1 LQISPCGVIQI
12 VNFNIRIGSSGST
25 PIANFQ
31 NTIKISVQKW
41 NGSWGAAQILYIPIN
56 WYIDS
61 TNFITLEKHGK
72 IYSVFLN
79 DKFLMNYEDNFLNGT
94 GKYGFHTYGAI
105 LLDNFQLDSCVNTR
119 FVTQPEN
126 TTVSLGDTVMLS
138 SVAVGPNLSY
148 QWQKNNSN
156 ISGATNDTLIIYGVQ
171 SSDVGNYRC
180 IVSNTYGA
188 DTSNNASLS
197 LNIVQAG
204 TYTIDPSGNGDYTN
218 IAAAISDM
226 DINGISGSVI
236 FKIKNGTYS
245 EQISIPQI
253 SGASATNTITFES
266 FSGNKNDVVIQYAA
280 TAASSNYTVN
290 FNGADYV
297 TFRNL
302 TIKANGTNYGTAV
315 KFGNNADYN
324 TLNNVNI
331 YGKRNANSSD
341 RFSVVYSYQNSSY
354 TTISN
359 SNIYGGSIGIN
370 MIGPGWNYKEPGTAI
385 DSNVI
390 DSFSSLGINMQYQ
403 RECNVRGNYIHV
415 DNSTGLS
422 NVRGL
427 LFTYS
432 DSIEDVTSNQII
444 MEADTS
450 YFGIML
456 NACENA
462 SALPSNFSNNMVSVK
477 ATAATTLPIGI
488 YSLSTYYHNFYYNTV
503 YLYGNNTSSR
513 AFYHQSG
520 GGIRVENSIL
530 YNNAA
535 GFALMFLTGTGTI
548 EHEYNA
554 LYTNGSY
561 LLANSTSGTGFYND
575 LTTWQGV
582 AFDDYYS
589 VIYKP
594 TLVSNT
600 DLHIDTTDFTSVL
613 INGVGRNAGIATD
626 IDGDARGT
634 SHDIGAD
641 QFDPGLIPGGTYYL
655 GAADSNT
662 FHSISEFQH
671 IYNSTGATEDLIIK
685 IAPGSYYEQVKFL
698 GGYPSARWTQRVTLE
713 SATGNANDVLIYYD
727 YLNSTTNY
735 VIYFSGCCSF
745 EGYILRNLT
754 ISAENAVGNYARVIE
769 SQTNNLTIENCVLIG
784 KKLTYTTF
792 NADVVVHGLNTQGQ
806 PIIFRNN
813 TVRYGSKGLLVH
825 KTTGYGGTTTI
836 SGNYFD
842 KNYTGAIEIN
852 SGNSAQV
859 YHNEINA
866 DSCSNEFFGIELENC
881 NSSKVYRNNIGFL
894 KHGIYLINGN
904 SLSIYDNM
912 VYNKAGAPWSI
923 GINLDTVYNSTFYH
937 NSVLIG
943 EASTSIGAG
952 LSLDAAD
959 TNNTFKNN
967 IFANTQGGYAFTN
980 YSTSYTSDYNNFYTS
995 GTYLAL
1001 QNGLY
1006 RNTLL
1011 AWQTASGQDQ
1021 NSLTYSP
1028 AFISNTDLHIDT
1040 TQLSAA
1046 QMDGKGT
1053 YVGNTLDIDEEL
1065 RNTTTP
1071 DIGADEYTMQL
1082 LITNQPDSVVAAEM
1096 DTVQFVIAATGQLPI
1111 TYQWKKN
1118 GVDISGETNDTLS
1131 FFGVTTS
1138 NVGSYTCLVKNANGS
1153 IISDNAYLNVLT
1165 LDSGL
1170 VAYYPFTGNPGD
1182 SSGNN
1187 YHGTVSGASLT
1198 TDRFGVSN
1206 KAYTFNG
1213 SNNYI
1218 RSSVTTIP
1226 QNNEER
1232 SVLAWVRSSG
1242 VATDRVICDW
1252 GSFNYQAR
1260 AGIILQSNGNLKYVG
1275 QSYDISGNSSFDDDQ
1290 WHLVAA
1296 THDGSTTKTYVDGN
1310 LDESLAR
1317 VYLNKWN
1324 LFYNGSQHCW
1334 S

>member
-1 LQISPCGVIQI
+1 MDSGLVAYYPFTG
-12 VNFNIRIGSSGST
+12 NPGDSSGN
-25 PIANFQ
+25 ANHGT
-31 NTIKISVQKW
+31 N
-41 NGSWGAAQILYIPIN
+41 NGATLTTDRFGNANQAYSFDGIN
-56 WYIDS
+56 DYVAMPS
-61 TNFITLEKHGK
+61 L
-72 IYSVFLN
+72 
-79 DKFLMNYEDNFLNGT
+79 NFLNTGFSFSTWFKTNSNVLQYLYGSRDGGQRMLIEIIVRGDSNKTSGEFQSNGDSYGT
-94 GKYGFHTYGAI
+94 NRILLKVYDNLTNNEWFHVVYTIGENNGRLYLNGQLVQEVINPMSQGSIQNTSAYIGAMNDLYNSTVRDYFNGSLDDIRIYNRALSPYEISQLYGSFDKPNIITQPISQSASIQDTVSFTIEATGLNLSYQWQKNNSNITGATNDTLIIYGVQSSDAGNYRCIVSNSYGADTSDVAQLKVFSFFTDSRDNKQYKYIKIGNQYWMTENLAYIPNVSPANQSSTTSPYYYVYGYNGTSVSAAKLTNNYQNHGVLYNWPAAMSGFSASSANPSNVKGVCPTGWHLPSGEEWKQLEMSIGLPRIRVDSGGWRGSPYGGKLKETGLDYWQSPNAGANNESGFSGRGSGERGLNAFNELGKWVYYWTSTDTLNNTAAWRHELSYEYPYIGRGINTLDYGF
-105 LLDNFQLDSCVNTR
+105 SVRCVKDASNPN
-119 FVTQPEN
+119 VINNPQN
-126 TTVSLGDTVMLS
+126 QVKSLGDTAIFRIYAS
-138 SVAVGPNLSY
+138 GDSLSY

-171 SSDVGNYRC
+171 SSDAGNYRC

-226 DINGISGSVI
+226 ANNGISGSVI
-236 FKIKNGTYS
+236 FKIKNGTYN
-245 EQISIPQI
+245 EQLVIPAI

-280 TAASSNYTVN
+280 TSASLNYTVN

-302 TIKANGTNYGTAV
+302 TIKATGTNYGTAV

-331 YGKRNANSSD
+331 YGKRNAYSGD
-341 RFSVVYSYQNSSY
+341 RFSVVYSYQNSSF

-432 DSIEDVTSNQII
+432 DSIEDVTNNQII

-462 SALPSNFSNNMVSVK
+462 VDLPSNFSNNMVSVK

-488 YSLSTYYHNFYYNTV
+488 YSLSTYYHNFYNNTV

-685 IAPGSYYEQVKFL
+685 NCPGF
-698 GGYPSARWTQRVTLE
+698 
-713 SATGNANDVLIYYD
+713 
-727 YLNSTTNY
+727 
-735 VIYFSGCCSF
+735 
-745 EGYILRNLT
+745 IL
-754 ISAENAVGNYARVIE
+754 
-769 SQTNNLTIENCVLIG
+769 
-784 KKLTYTTF
+784 
-792 NADVVVHGLNTQGQ
+792 
-806 PIIFRNN
+806 
-813 TVRYGSKGLLVH
+813 
-825 KTTGYGGTTTI
+825 
-836 SGNYFD
+836 
-842 KNYTGAIEIN
+842 
-852 SGNSAQV
+852 
-859 YHNEINA
+859 
-866 DSCSNEFFGIELENC
+866 
-881 NSSKVYRNNIGFL
+881 
-894 KHGIYLINGN
+894 
-904 SLSIYDNM
+904 
-912 VYNKAGAPWSI
+912 
-923 GINLDTVYNSTFYH
+923 
-937 NSVLIG
+937 
-943 EASTSIGAG
+943 
-952 LSLDAAD
+952 
-959 TNNTFKNN
+959 
-967 IFANTQGGYAFTN
+967 
-980 YSTSYTSDYNNFYTS
+980 
-995 GTYLAL
+995 
-1001 QNGLY
+1001 
-1006 RNTLL
+1006 
-1011 AWQTASGQDQ
+1011 
-1021 NSLTYSP
+1021 
-1028 AFISNTDLHIDT
+1028 
-1040 TQLSAA
+1040 
-1046 QMDGKGT
+1046 
-1053 YVGNTLDIDEEL
+1053 
-1065 RNTTTP
+1065 
-1071 DIGADEYTMQL
+1071 
-1082 LITNQPDSVVAAEM
+1082 
-1096 DTVQFVIAATGQLPI
+1096 
-1111 TYQWKKN
+1111 
-1118 GVDISGETNDTLS
+1118 
-1131 FFGVTTS
+1131 
-1138 NVGSYTCLVKNANGS
+1138 
-1153 IISDNAYLNVLT
+1153 
-1165 LDSGL
+1165 
-1170 VAYYPFTGNPGD
+1170 
-1182 SSGNN
+1182 
-1187 YHGTVSGASLT
+1187 
-1198 TDRFGVSN
+1198 
-1206 KAYTFNG
+1206 
-1213 SNNYI
+1213 
-1218 RSSVTTIP
+1218 
-1226 QNNEER
+1226 
-1232 SVLAWVRSSG
+1232 
-1242 VATDRVICDW
+1242 
-1252 GSFNYQAR
+1252 
-1260 AGIILQSNGNLKYVG
+1260 
-1275 QSYDISGNSSFDDDQ
+1275 
-1290 WHLVAA
+1290 
-1296 THDGSTTKTYVDGN
+1296 
-1310 LDESLAR
+1310 
-1317 VYLNKWN
+1317 
-1324 LFYNGSQHCW
+1324 
-1334 S
+1334 